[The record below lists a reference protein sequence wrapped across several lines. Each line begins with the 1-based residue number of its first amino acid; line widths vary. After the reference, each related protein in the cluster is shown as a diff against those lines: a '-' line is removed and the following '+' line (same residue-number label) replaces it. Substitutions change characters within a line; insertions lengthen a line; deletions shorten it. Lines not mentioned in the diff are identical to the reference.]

1 MFAKIQQIHFVGI
14 GGIGMSG
21 IAEVLLNLG
30 YKVSGSDLKSSAV
43 TQRLAGL
50 GATVFEGHRAE
61 NVSGAEV
68 VVTSSAISVENP
80 EVAEAHKLHIPVIQR
95 AEMLAELMR
104 LKYGIAVAGMHG
116 KTTTTSMVAAVLAAG
131 GLDPTVVVGG
141 RVDAM
146 GSNARLGKS
155 QYLVAEADESDRSF
169 LKLSPILS
177 VVTNIDREHMDCY
190 RNMRD
195 VKKTFLEF
203 MDRVPFYGMIVA
215 CNDDPLLRRLLP
227 DVQRRT
233 VTYGT
238 KRGSDFWIKM
248 SEPSA
253 RKDQNPHP
261 TTSSGQ
267 AFSIQERAG
276 YGAPG
281 VRPLSRF
288 RVSYRKQDLG
298 EFTLHV
304 PGVHN
309 ILNATAAI
317 AVGVGL
323 DVGVEAIRAALDQF
337 RGVDR
342 RFHLRGSAAGVSV
355 IDDYGHH
362 PTEIKATL
370 AAARTCGFRKIHV
383 VFQPHRYTR
392 TRDLMKDFSAAF
404 GDADSLFVLD
414 IYAASEKPIEGI
426 SGEGLARTVREKG
439 GRGAQY
445 VGSFGDAVSAV
456 AAEAEDGDMILT
468 LGAGSVSQLGPM
480 ILEKLKERE
489 AALP

>member
-30 YKVSGSDLKSSAV
+30 YRVSGSDLKSSAV

-50 GATVFEGHRAE
+50 GAAVYEGHRAE
-61 NVSGAEV
+61 NISGAEV
-68 VVTSSAISVENP
+68 VVTSSAIAAENP
-80 EVAEAHKLHIPVIQR
+80 EVLEAHKLHVPVIQR

-104 LKYGIAVAGMHG
+104 LKYGIAIAGMHG
-116 KTTTTSMVAAVLAAG
+116 KTTTTSMVAAVLAGG

-203 MDRVPFYGMIVA
+203 MDRVPFYGMVVV
-215 CNDDPLLRRLLP
+215 CNDDPMLRRLLP
-227 DVQRRT
+227 QAQRRT

-238 KRGSDFWIKM
+238 KRGSDFWIKL
-248 SEPSA
+248 EKDSA
-253 RKDQNPHP
+253 RASLRGD
-261 TTSSGQ
+261 GQ
-267 AFSIQERAG
+267 
-276 YGAPG
+276 
-281 VRPLSRF
+281 PLSRF
-288 RVSYRKQDLG
+288 CVSYRKKDLG

-323 DVGVEAIRAALDQF
+323 DVGVEAIRAGLDQF

-342 RFHLRGSAAGVSV
+342 RFQLRGRASGVSV

-362 PTEIKATL
+362 PTEIRATL
-370 AAARTCGFRKIHV
+370 AAARSCGFRKVHV

-392 TRDLMKDFSAAF
+392 TRDLMEEFTTAF

-426 SGEGLARTVREKG
+426 SGEGLAGTIREKG
-439 GRGAQY
+439 GRSARY
-445 VGSFGDAVSAV
+445 ASSFADAVSS
-456 AAEAEDGDMILT
+456 AAAAAEDGDMILT
-468 LGAGSVSQLGPM
+468 LGAGSISQLGPM
-480 ILEKLKERE
+480 ILEKLKARE
-489 AALP
+489 ARSK

>member
-1 MFAKIQQIHFVGI
+1 
-14 GGIGMSG
+14 
-21 IAEVLLNLG
+21 
-30 YKVSGSDLKSSAV
+30 
-43 TQRLAGL
+43 
-50 GATVFEGHRAE
+50 
-61 NVSGAEV
+61 
-68 VVTSSAISVENP
+68 
-80 EVAEAHKLHIPVIQR
+80 
-95 AEMLAELMR
+95 ELMR
-104 LKYGIAVAGMHG
+104 LKYGIAIAGMHG

-215 CNDDPLLRRLLP
+215 CNDDPMLRKLLP
-227 DVQRRT
+227 EVQRRT

-238 KRGSDFWIKM
+238 KRGSDFLI
-248 SEPSA
+248 
-253 RKDQNPHP
+253 RLG
-261 TTSSGQ
+261 TTKLE
-267 AFSIQERAG
+267 SIADSK
-276 YGAPG
+276 
-281 VRPLSRF
+281 PLNRF
-288 RVSYRKQDLG
+288 HVSYGKAGEHKNDLG

-309 ILNATAAI
+309 VLNATAAI
-317 AVGVGL
+317 AVGIGL
-323 DVGVEAIRAALDQF
+323 DLSTDAIRIALDQF

-342 RFHLRGSAAGVSV
+342 RFQLKGRAAGFSV

-370 AAARTCGFRKIHV
+370 AAARQCGFRKVHV

-392 TRDLMKDFSAAF
+392 TRDLIEDFATAF
-404 GDADSLFVLD
+404 EDADTLFVLD
-414 IYAASEKPIEGI
+414 IYAASEKAIDGI
-426 SGEGLARTVREKG
+426 SGEALARTIREKG
-439 GRGAQY
+439 GRNAQY
-445 VGSFGDAVSAV
+445 VSSF
-456 AAEAEDGDMILT
+456 AEAASMAAAAAQDGDMILT
-468 LGAGSVSQLGPM
+468 LGAG
-480 ILEKLKERE
+480 
-489 AALP
+489 